1 MIHET
6 TTSTAIAKRMTG
18 KVWLHCHVNT
28 AFTVATKFSLL
39 KDIIISLN
47 QPCRNATGKSM
58 APYICFYRVWP
69 NLTIPPIWFYHFNFH
84 PKIYSPSPNLLPEFS
99 NSPKLTTG
107 IQGRPRLVKKFF
119 WRAVRLW
126 ERGDSH
132 FLRVSFRKQL
142 WRYSKKWS
150 KWLGLCWRWPFVC
163 PYCPM
168 SRMPSMVIQLWLM
181 VIWWSKWQMPAGL
194 ALKEAWLECIN
205 KNQQLLPV
213 LPQN

>member
-1 MIHET
+1 
-6 TTSTAIAKRMTG
+6 
-18 KVWLHCHVNT
+18 
-28 AFTVATKFSLL
+28 
-39 KDIIISLN
+39 
-47 QPCRNATGKSM
+47 M

-84 PKIYSPSPNLLPEFS
+84 PPIYSPSPNLLPEFS

-107 IQGRPRLVKKFF
+107 IQGRPSLVKNFF

-163 PYCPM
+163 SYCVQCLRCQVRWSNCDWWWFGDPND
-168 SRMPSMVIQLWLM
+168 RCQLDLLW
-181 VIWWSKWQMPAGL
+181 KKPGL
-194 ALKEAWLECIN
+194 S
-205 KNQQLLPV
+205 V
-213 LPQN
+213 LTRTNNYFKYFHRTKKSLN

>member
-1 MIHET
+1 MIY
-6 TTSTAIAKRMTG
+6 
-18 KVWLHCHVNT
+18 LHRE
-28 AFTVATKFSLL
+28 
-39 KDIIISLN
+39 KDHNLAQIVRILAS
-47 QPCRNATGKSM
+47 
-58 APYICFYRVWP
+58 YICFYRVWP

-84 PKIYSPSPNLLPEFS
+84 PPIYSPSPNLLPEFS

-107 IQGRPRLVKKFF
+107 IQGLLIKKFF

-168 SRMPSMVIQLWLM
+168 SRMPRTVIQLWLM

>member
-1 MIHET
+1 MVHCQ
-6 TTSTAIAKRMTG
+6 AR
-18 KVWLHCHVNT
+18 WLPGFWLEPSHHLNHLKLWK
-28 AFTVATKFSLL
+28 KFKLL
-39 KDIIISLN
+39 
-47 QPCRNATGKSM
+47 

-84 PKIYSPSPNLLPEFS
+84 PPIYSPSPNLLPEFS

-107 IQGRPRLVKKFF
+107 IQGRLVKKIF

-168 SRMPSMVIQLWLM
+168 SRMPRTVIQLWLM